1 MFHSIFLEQS
11 MRNTIFSSSPA
22 MRSKRIREITARERL
37 SCSPFPAMRSERTR
51 EGNGERVGDWT
62 RGVRWVLLLIALG
75 SPVSAQGVKKIR
87 VVKKPALA
95 VITVT
100 PRSSSEVAG
109 GVFTLGEIAD
119 FSGKDA
125 ALIQKLRA
133 VEVGTSPLPGLSRSL
148 SPGDI
153 VVKLRACHLETAQ
166 VALTGPPAMEI
177 RRAHVSLESA
187 ALVKAALEAARPL
200 LSEIPDATLEAE
212 NPPQN
217 LNLPTGKMVLVPGAC
232 KGRAENG
239 LVFVPIAI
247 QVDGKPF
254 QTVEIALRAHRMAR
268 IVIANRQLE
277 PGDILMADDVSLAKM
292 DVILSG
298 KRGLTTTKAAVGKR
312 VKRRILNDAP
322 LAASDLETPPA
333 VLANAE
339 ITIQFVF
346 GAVQVTALARTLQ
359 AGAIGD
365 TIRVQTVDTHTVL
378 DAVIINS
385 HTARMIET
393 GPETEPA
400 LEPQTDE
407 GT

>member
-1 MFHSIFLEQS
+1 MFHSTLLKQS
-11 MRNTIFSSSPA
+11 MRNAIFSPFSA
-22 MRSKRIREITARERL
+22 RNKRIREIYRKGAPL
-37 SCSPFPAMRSERTR
+37 SLPLPCERSERTR
-51 EGNGERVGDWT
+51 EGG
-62 RGVRWVLLLIALG
+62 RGVRFALLLLAFAP
-75 SPVSAQGVKKIR
+75 PVSGQGVKKIR
-87 VVKKPALA
+87 AVKKPALA

-119 FSGKDA
+119 FSGKDT

-166 VALTGPPAMEI
+166 VALTAPPAMEI
-177 RRAHVSLESA
+177 RRAHVSLASA
-187 ALVKAALEAARPL
+187 ALIKAALEAAKPL
-200 LSEIPDATLEAE
+200 LSELPDATLEAE

-239 LVFVPIAI
+239 LIFAPIAI
-247 QVDGKPF
+247 QVDGKLF

-268 IVIANRQLE
+268 VVIANRQLE

-339 ITIQFVF
+339 ITIQFTF
-346 GAVQVTALARTLQ
+346 GAIQVTALARTLQ
-359 AGAIGD
+359 SGAIGD
-365 TIRVQTVDTHTVL
+365 TIRVQTADTHTTL
-378 DAVIINS
+378 EAVIINS
-385 HTARMIET
+385 HTARMV
-393 GPETEPA
+393 ETETAPESA
-400 LEPQTDE
+400 PEPEPPTE
-407 GT
+407 TEKP